1 MGWLILHLPTN
12 NVGTLVF
19 GHWFPHTMIL
29 LLLKSRIPAQLFVNF
44 FRHGTIPLS
53 DITQLRAFHLTLRMP
68 EFPPEHQKDI
78 HVETSEAGPFALR
91 RE

>member
-1 MGWLILHLPTN
+1 MADPALTHEH
-12 NVGTLVF
+12 VGALVF

-29 LLLKSRIPAQLFVNF
+29 LLLKSQINTRLFVNF
-44 FRHGTIPLS
+44 SVTGTIPLS

-78 HVETSEAGPFALR
+78 HVETSEAGPFVLR